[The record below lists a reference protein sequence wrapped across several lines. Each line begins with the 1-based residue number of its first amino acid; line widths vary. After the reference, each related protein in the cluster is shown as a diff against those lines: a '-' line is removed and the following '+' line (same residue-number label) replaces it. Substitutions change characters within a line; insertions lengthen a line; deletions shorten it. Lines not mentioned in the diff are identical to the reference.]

1 MSRFSRGF
9 QLFKET
15 FGILKKDREMLLFPI
30 LSGIVT
36 ILVVATFLLPLFFS
50 GILTGILAGAGTSA
64 SSPLAYVL
72 LFFFYVVSYFIVIY
86 FNTALVSCALIRLD
100 GRDPT
105 FMDGIH
111 AASGRIGK
119 ILSWTLIA
127 ATVGLILRLIRSEGR
142 GGLLTTLVS
151 AILGAAWS
159 LATFFVIPVIVV
171 DDVSGFAAIE
181 RSWNL
186 FKSTWGETVVGS
198 FSLGLIF
205 IPAILL
211 LLVGGAVAFLASFE
225 AGLAI
230 VAVALLLWVVSAV
243 LYGALQGIFVAI
255 MYRYATTGE
264 VPDAIDRSL
273 VEGAFS
279 PKGSHR

>member
-1 MSRFSRGF
+1 MSRIGRGF

-30 LSGIVT
+30 LSGVVT
-36 ILVVATFLLPLFFS
+36 IIVVATFLVPLIFTGLLSDASMS
-50 GILTGILAGAGTSA
+50 GG
-64 SSPLAYVL
+64 SPLWYVL
-72 LFFFYVVSYFIVIY
+72 LFIFYFVSYFIVIY

-111 AASGRIGK
+111 AASSRIGK

-127 ATVGLILRLIRSEGR
+127 ATVGLILRLIRGD
-142 GGLLTTLVS
+142 GDNILLSLASALV
-151 AILGAAWS
+151 GAAWS

-171 DDVSGFAAIE
+171 DDLGGFAAIQ
-181 RSWNL
+181 RSWKL

-205 IPAILL
+205 IPAVLL
-211 LLVGGAVAFLASFE
+211 LFAGMLALIIGSVEVG
-225 AGLAI
+225 
-230 VAVALLLWVVSAV
+230 VAVIGISLLLWVVSAV

-255 MYRYATTGE
+255 MYRYATTGV
-264 VPDAIDRSL
+264 VPDVIDSSL
-273 VEGAFS
+273 VEGAFV
-279 PKGSHR
+279 PKRSLR

>member
-1 MSRFSRGF
+1 MSRISRGF

-15 FGILKKDREMLLFPI
+15 FGILKKDREMVLFPI

-36 ILVVATFLLPLFFS
+36 LIVVATFLLPLVFS
-50 GILTGILAGAGTSA
+50 GVLAGTGSGGSILMYA
-64 SSPLAYVL
+64 L
-72 LFFFYVVSYFIVIY
+72 LFVFYAVSYFIVIY

-111 AASGRIGK
+111 AASARIGK

-127 ATVGLILRLIRSEGR
+127 ATVGLILRLIRGD
-142 GGLLTTLVS
+142 GDNLLASIAS
-151 AILGAAWS
+151 ALLGAAWS

-171 DDVSGFAAIE
+171 DDLGGFAAIQ
-181 RSWNL
+181 RSWKL

-205 IPAILL
+205 IPAVLL
-211 LLVGGAVAFLASFE
+211 LFAGVLVMVAGSFE
-225 AGLAI
+225 VGMVIIAA
-230 VAVALLLWVVSAV
+230 ALLLWVVSAV
-243 LYGALQGIFVAI
+243 LYGALQGIFVAV

-273 VEGAFS
+273 VEGAFV
-279 PKGSHR
+279 PKRSLR

>member
-1 MSRFSRGF
+1 MSRISCGF

-30 LSGIVT
+30 ISGIV
-36 ILVVATFLLPLFFS
+36 ILLVVATFLLPLVFS
-50 GILTGILAGAGTSA
+50 GMLAETGSGGSILF
-64 SSPLAYVL
+64 YVL
-72 LFFFYVVSYFIVIY
+72 LFLFYVVSYFIVIY

-111 AASGRIGK
+111 VASSRIGK

-127 ATVGLILRLIRSEGR
+127 ATVGLILRLIRGD
-142 GGLLTTLVS
+142 GDNLLVS
-151 AILGAAWS
+151 LASALLGAAWS
-159 LATFFVIPVIVV
+159 LATFFVIPVIIM
-171 DDVSGFAAIE
+171 DDEGGFAAIQ
-181 RSWNL
+181 RSWKL

-205 IPAILL
+205 IPAVLL
-211 LLVGGAVAFLASFE
+211 LLAGVLAMFIGSFEVSLVIFAFAFL
-225 AGLAI
+225 I
-230 VAVALLLWVVSAV
+230 WVVSAV

-255 MYRYATTGE
+255 MYRYATTGV
-264 VPDAIDRSL
+264 VPDVIDRSL
-273 VEGAFS
+273 VEGAFV
-279 PKGSHR
+279 PKGSRQ

>member
-1 MSRFSRGF
+1 MSRISRGF
-9 QLFKET
+9 RLFQET
-15 FGILKKDREMLLFPI
+15 FGILKKDREMILFPI

-36 ILVVATFLLPLFFS
+36 LLVVATFLLPLAFS
-50 GILTGILAGAGTSA
+50 GILSESYAGGSF
-64 SSPLAYVL
+64 LLYVL
-72 LFFFYVVSYFIVIY
+72 LFLFYVVSYFIVIY

-111 AASGRIGK
+111 AASARIGK

-127 ATVGLILRLIRSEGR
+127 ATVGLILRLIRGD
-142 GGLLTTLVS
+142 GDNLLASLAS
-151 AILGAAWS
+151 ALLGAAWS

-171 DDVSGFAAIE
+171 DDVGGLAAIQ
-181 RSWNL
+181 RSWKL
-186 FKSTWGETVVGS
+186 FRSTWGETVVGS

-205 IPAILL
+205 IPAVLL
-211 LLVGGAVAFLASFE
+211 LLVGLVAAMAGSFE
-225 AGLAI
+225 VGVGI
-230 VAVALLLWVVSAV
+230 IGVALLLWVVSAV

-255 MYRYATTGE
+255 MYRYATTGV

-273 VEGAFS
+273 VEDAFV
-279 PKGSHR
+279 PKGSLR

>member
-15 FGILKKDREMLLFPI
+15 FGILKKDRELLLFPV
-30 LSGIVT
+30 LSGVVA
-36 ILVVATFLLPLFFS
+36 LVVVATFVLPLFFS
-50 GILTGILAGAGTSA
+50 GVLSGVGTSG

-72 LFFFYVVSYFIVIY
+72 LFAFYLVSYFIVIY

-127 ATVGLILRLIRSEGR
+127 ATVGLILRLIRGD
-142 GGLLTTLVS
+142 GDNLLASLAS
-151 AILGAAWS
+151 ALLGAAWS

-171 DDVSGFAAIE
+171 DDLGGFAAIE
-181 RSWNL
+181 RSWKL
-186 FKSTWGETVVGS
+186 FKSTWGETVIGS
-198 FSLGLIF
+198 VSLGLVF
-205 IPAILL
+205 IPAVLL
-211 LLVGGAVAFLASFE
+211 LLVGVLAMVVGSFE
-225 AGLAI
+225 AGLVI
-230 VAVALLLWVVSAV
+230 IAVALLLWVVSAV

-255 MYRYATTGE
+255 MYLYATTGE

-273 VEGAFS
+273 VEGAFV
-279 PKGSHR
+279 PKGSLR

>member
-1 MSRFSRGF
+1 MSRIGRGF

-15 FGILKKDREMLLFPI
+15 FGILKKDREMILFPI
-30 LSGIVT
+30 LSGVVT
-36 ILVVATFLLPLFFS
+36 LLVVATFLLPLFFS
-50 GILTGILAGAGTSA
+50 GFLTDVGTSG
-64 SSPLAYVL
+64 SSPLGLVL
-72 LFFFYVVSYFIVIY
+72 LFVFYVVSYFIVIY

-111 AASGRIGK
+111 AASARIGK

-127 ATVGLILRLIRSEGR
+127 ATVGLILRLIRGD
-142 GGLLTTLVS
+142 GGDNLLASLAS
-151 AILGAAWS
+151 ALLGAAWS

-171 DDVSGFAAIE
+171 DDLGGFAAIQ
-181 RSWNL
+181 RSWKL

-211 LLVGGAVAFLASFE
+211 LLAGVLAMVIGSFEVSLVIFAVAF
-225 AGLAI
+225 
-230 VAVALLLWVVSAV
+230 LLWVVSAV

-255 MYRYATTGE
+255 MYRYATTGV

-273 VEGAFS
+273 VEGAFV
-279 PKGSHR
+279 PKGFRQ

>member
-1 MSRFSRGF
+1 MSRIGRGF
-9 QLFKET
+9 QLCKET
-15 FGILKKDREMLLFPI
+15 FGILRKDREMLLFPI
-30 LSGIVT
+30 LSGVVT
-36 ILVVATFLLPLFFS
+36 LLVVATFLLPLFFS
-50 GILTGILAGAGTSA
+50 GFLADVGAAGG
-64 SSPLAYVL
+64 SPLGYVL
-72 LFFFYVVSYFIVIY
+72 LFVFYVVSYFIVIY

-111 AASGRIGK
+111 AASARIGK

-127 ATVGLILRLIRSEGR
+127 ATVGLILRLIRGD
-142 GGLLTTLVS
+142 GDNLLASLAS
-151 AILGAAWS
+151 ALLGAAWS

-171 DDVSGFAAIE
+171 DDLGGFAAIQ
-181 RSWNL
+181 RSWKL

-211 LLVGGAVAFLASFE
+211 LLAGVGVVVLGSFE
-225 AGLAI
+225 VGLVI
-230 VAVALLLWVVSAV
+230 VAVAFLLWVVSAV

-273 VEGAFS
+273 VEGAFV
-279 PKGSHR
+279 PKGSRQ